1 MTLPYQALQ
10 PKRQQQTRS
19 SSSTNLS
26 VLKGLPFWIWDK
38 QQHTE
43 EYIRTG
49 GQCCF
54 NHVVGLPVK
63 DKIEH
68 PIYDYEKILYDT
80 LMQGHNSVVPSYDF
94 KNKHLWVKKAT
105 GLLNSC

>member
-1 MTLPYQALQ
+1 MLRQFKYAEDIILGNTTASTEGYQEQ
-10 PKRQQQTRS
+10 V
-19 SSSTNLS
+19 LS
-26 VLKGLPFWIWDK
+26 NLKGKPFWIWDK

-63 DKIEH
+63 DKVSH
-68 PIYDYEKILYDT
+68 PIYDYEKT
-80 LMQGHNSVVPSYDF
+80 L
-94 KNKHLWVKKAT
+94 
-105 GLLNSC
+105 